1 MKPARKSS
9 PLFILL
15 LVLSLFLSLDVPGNT
30 SVLPGAMQVQ
40 AAGFTGWKANRTGKY
55 YYQNGKKQKG
65 LRRIRNA
72 YYAFDSSGRMLTGWQ
87 YIRGHYRYF
96 GRQTG
101 KMRTNVTV
109 QERKIDAHGIWTP
122 VVVLDPGHSGV
133 TAQGTEPLGP
143 GSPEQKARDNP
154 GTQGMATGV
163 PEYQL
168 TLTVAKKLSVLL
180 KKQGCKV
187 FLTRTD
193 HKTAKS
199 CRQRAAIAN
208 GKKAD
213 AYIRIH
219 ANSFTSQ
226 QAAGARTVCV
236 TAANPY
242 LTSKQIKSSYT
253 LSEAVLNAYVK
264 STGCFKE
271 KVWET
276 DTMTGNN
283 WSKVPTTLIELGYM
297 SNPAEDRLMQT
308 AAYQQRMIRG
318 ISKGIRTFF
327 LK

>member
-1 MKPARKSS
+1 MKIKRKTS
-9 PLFILL
+9 LIFILL
-15 LVLSLFLSLDVPGNT
+15 LTLLISPFWEIPDNIP
-30 SVLPGAMQVQ
+30 SVTGTVQVQ
-40 AAGFTGWKANRTGKY
+40 AAGFSGWKTGRTGKY
-55 YYQNGKKQKG
+55 YYQNSRKLTG
-65 LRRIRNA
+65 LRKIRGY
-72 YYAFDSSGRMLTGWQ
+72 YYAFDSTGKMLTGWQ
-87 YIRGHYRYF
+87 HIRGHYRYF

-101 KMRTNVTV
+101 RMRINVTV
-109 QERKIDAHGIWTP
+109 QGRKIDSQGIWTP

-133 TAQGTEPLGP
+133 VAGGTEPLGP
-143 GSPEQKARDNP
+143 GSTEQKAKDNP
-154 GTQGMATGV
+154 GTQGIATGV
-163 PEYQL
+163 PEYKL
-168 TLTVAKKLSVLL
+168 TLTVAKKLSSLL

-187 FLTRTD
+187 YLTRSD
-193 HKTAKS
+193 HNTARS

-208 GKKAD
+208 RKKAG

-226 QAAGARTVCV
+226 QAVGARTVCV

-242 LTSKQIKSSYT
+242 LTSKQIKSSYA

-283 WSKVPTTLIELGYM
+283 WSQVPTTLIELGYM
-297 SNPAEDRLMQT
+297 SNSDEDRLMQT
-308 AAYQQRMIRG
+308 SAYQQKMIRG
-318 ISKGIRTFF
+318 ISNGIRTFF